1 MPDTDG
7 MASIVPS
14 SRTPLSEVTH
24 QTLMPMTKAFSNP
37 FVRLHLVPLS
47 AALLLIGNLSAQQ
60 STSTTAKTEED
71 EAIQLSPFTVT
82 TSDRG
87 YLATNALSG
96 TRLNTSLEDLASSI
110 TVVTKLQLE
119 DTAANDINDVFL
131 YEASTEGTGQFT
143 AMTPNRDGGVNDDI
157 QANPQTANRIRGL
170 GSANVAIGNFA
181 SNRNI
186 PLDLYN
192 IEAIEISRGPNS
204 NIFGLSTGSGTVN
217 LVPAY
222 ARANRSISSVTFRV
236 DDRGGYRGSF
246 DFNRPLIDKKLGI
259 RVAGVWE
266 DKGFELEPSREEIR
280 RGQFSLFYQPFRRT
294 TLKASVESYRNEAQR
309 PNALTP
315 RQTITDWRAAGE
327 PTWNPVTRMVTLSN
341 GTTSGPYAVSGD
353 NNLPLGLWAQGNN
366 FYQRTPL
373 FVESDGS
380 VTYWGVNRTGNLAGT
395 PTPRRWTTDL
405 RLLQSGTNLRRNKT
419 NYPLFFEPGVSDK
432 SLYDWSSINY
442 VAPNYVKDDA
452 TTYMVELEQF
462 LVETPRHLL
471 AARAGYFRQDFERYE
486 RDMIGE
492 NDTIIF
498 VDVNERLLNGSPNPN
513 FRRPYVGA
521 ASPLVLR
528 TPEYEETFSGDLVY
542 QFTPEPNARRFA
554 LFGRQRINLHA
565 ERRDQ
570 ESVNYRYND
579 FIASDHA
586 WITPSNRSASTTTY
600 FQYYLGDK
608 QGQNI
613 DYAPTSIAN
622 LAGTYPFTWFNAQT
636 NQWVTEQARLDE
648 VPISNTRT
656 RTRYIES
663 ANVTYQGS
671 FIDDRIVATAG
682 YRRDKQGSN
691 TSNAWTIDP
700 ETGLYSP
707 DSEAL
712 ATFPTPD
719 AVEKGNTYTLG
730 IVAKATP
737 WLRFYYNWADSFSPE
752 AIRYDING
760 IRMPNPTSKGQDFG
774 IGVTLLDGKL
784 ALRVNRYEVKE
795 LQARL
800 SQLGTVGSR
809 THVLEGGRQQTP
821 QSFLGWAIG
830 VIRARYQQQG
840 ITATEDQIY
849 DKAATE
855 LVKLDPAFLRQTDL
869 TGAVGVGGD
878 RESKGWELEAVYNPR
893 PNWRIKFNAAQQ
905 KSVDS
910 NIGGELEEYFERRL
924 PVWMSA
930 KDDQGNLW
938 WNANSNY
945 AMNQWLGSIRAPY
958 LFEVAN
964 DGKSRAQIREWR
976 WNALT
981 NYDFTEGRLRNWSI
995 GGAVRWEDKAAIGY
1009 LGRAPEN
1016 GVILELDPDKPVF
1029 DKARTYVDF
1038 SIGYRFK
1045 LSNDRIRVRTQL
1057 NVRNAFENG
1066 RLQPVAVDPLGRPT
1080 SFRIIDPRL
1089 FILTTT
1095 LDF

>member
-1 MPDTDG
+1 
-7 MASIVPS
+7 
-14 SRTPLSEVTH
+14 
-24 QTLMPMTKAFSNP
+24 MTK
-37 FVRLHLVPLS
+37 PLFFPS
-47 AALLLIGNLSAQQ
+47 LRILTSCLPAAMLFTGSLSAQQ
-60 STSTTAKTEED
+60 TATARPEND
-71 EAIQLSPFTVT
+71 EAVRLSPFTVT
-82 TSDRG
+82 SDGRG

-96 TRLNTSLEDLASSI
+96 TRLNTSLEDIASSI
-110 TVVTKLQLE
+110 SVVTKLQLE

-131 YEASTEGTGQFT
+131 YEVGTEGTGQFT
-143 AMTPNRDGGVNDDI
+143 AMTPNRDGGVNDDV

-181 SNRNI
+181 SNPNI

-204 NIFGLSTGSGTVN
+204 NIFGLGSGAGAVN

-222 ARANRSISSVTFRV
+222 ARLSREITTVTARV

-246 DFNRPLIDKKLGI
+246 DFNRPLFSKKLAI

-294 TLKASVESYRNEAQR
+294 TLKASVESYRNTAQR

-315 RQTITDWRAAGE
+315 RQTVTDWRAAGE

-341 GTTSGPYAVSGD
+341 GTTSGPFTASND
-353 NNLPLGLWAQGNN
+353 SKLPLGLWAQGNG

-373 FVESDGS
+373 FVEPDGS
-380 VTYWGVNRTGNLAGT
+380 ITYWGVNRTGNLAGA

-405 RLLQSGTNLRRNKT
+405 RMLQSGTDLRRDKT
-419 NYPLFFEPGVSDK
+419 NFPLFFEPGVSDK

-442 VAPNYVKDDA
+442 VAPNYVQDKA
-452 TTYMVELEQF
+452 TTYMAELEQF
-462 LVETPRHLL
+462 LIETPRHLL

-498 VDVNERLLNGSPNPN
+498 VDVNERLLDGSPNPN

-521 ASPLVLR
+521 NSPLVLR
-528 TPEYEETFSGDLVY
+528 TPEYEETISGDLVY
-542 QFTPEPNARRFA
+542 QLTPEQSDSRFDW
-554 LFGRQRINLHA
+554 LGRQRLNLHA
-565 ERRDQ
+565 ERRSQ

-636 NQWVTEQARLDE
+636 NQWVVEQARLGE
-648 VPISNTRT
+648 VPVSNTRT
-656 RTRYIES
+656 RTRYIDS
-663 ANVTYQGS
+663 ANVTYQGN
-671 FIDDRIVATAG
+671 FIDDRLVATAG
-682 YRRDKQGSN
+682 YRRDEQGSN
-691 TSNAWTIDP
+691 TSDAWTIDP
-700 ETGLYSP
+700 ATGLYSS
-707 DSEAL
+707 DSPAL
-712 ATFPTPD
+712 RNFPTAD
-719 AVEKGNTYTLG
+719 SIQKGNTYTLG
-730 IVAKATP
+730 GVIKATP

-760 IRMPNPTSKGQDFG
+760 IIMPNPTSKGQDFG
-774 IGVTLLDGKL
+774 IGVSLLDGKL
-784 ALRVNRYEVKE
+784 ALRVNRYQVREIK
-795 LQARL
+795 ARL

-840 ITATEDQIY
+840 ITASEDQIY

-869 TGAVGVGGD
+869 TGAVGVAGD
-878 RESKGWELEAVYNPR
+878 RESKGWEIEAVYNPL

-910 NIGGELEEYFERRL
+910 NIGGDLEGYFERRL

-938 WNANSNY
+938 WTANNNY
-945 AMNQWLGSIRAPY
+945 AMTQWLGSIRAPY

-964 DGKSRAQIREWR
+964 NGKSRAQVREWR

-981 NYDFTEGRLRNWSI
+981 NYDFTEGRLKNWSI
-995 GGAVRWEDKAAIGY
+995 GGAVRWEDKSAIGY

-1016 GVILELDPDKPVF
+1016 GVILELDPEKPIF
-1029 DKARTYVDF
+1029 DKARYYFDF
-1038 SIGYRFK
+1038 SVGYRFK
-1045 LSNDRIRVRTQL
+1045 LASDRIRIRTQL
-1057 NVRNAFENG
+1057 NVRNAFESG
-1066 RLQPVAVDPLGRPT
+1066 RLQPVAVNPLGQPT

-1095 LDF
+1095 FDF